1 MPVSNGRP
9 QVNDA
14 REAAQRQEIALAE
27 MIETLRRELEIAQV
41 QGAARPV
48 AFGVEKVELEL
59 KVVVSRKAKGEGG
72 IKFWVVSAGGT
83 AEGGSET
90 VHNFKLTLSPL
101 DAESKKRLEV
111 GSNTRLRLD
120 RNK

>member
-1 MPVSNGRP
+1 VSDAR
-9 QVNDA
+9 DA
-14 REAAQRQEIALAE
+14 REAAQGQEIALAE
-27 MIETLRRELEIAQV
+27 MIETLRRELEIAQM

-72 IKFWVVSAGGT
+72 IKFWVVTAGAE

-111 GSNTRLRLD
+111 GSNIDQPLD

>member
-1 MPVSNGRP
+1 ME
-9 QVNDA
+9 DA
-14 REAAQRQEIALAE
+14 RKAEQPQEIALAE
-27 MIETLRRELEIAQV
+27 MIETLRSELEVAQM

-72 IKFWVVSAGGT
+72 IKFWVVTAGVS

-101 DAESKKRLEV
+101 DAETKKRLEV
-111 GSNTRLRLD
+111 GSNIKEKLD
-120 RNK
+120 RNR